1 MGRPG
6 REAVQHLLPAIRE
19 EYGIDFAIANGENA
33 AGGKGITDKVAAE
46 LFGYGINV
54 LTGGNHSWQ
63 NREGFKVIQEEGRIL
78 RPANF
83 PQGQDVPGRGAAVF
97 QDRTGGDIGVLNLQ
111 GRIFMTPLDCPFQS
125 ALREIS
131 ILCQQTKI
139 IIVDFHAEA
148 TSEKVSMGWF
158 LDGRVTAVIGTHTH
172 VQTADEQILPHGTA
186 YITDV
191 GMTGP
196 HDGVIGIKRDI
207 VLESMV
213 SRLPVRHQLAEGN
226 IRMNG
231 VIVTI
236 DPETGRATDIERFS
250 RKVK

>member
-6 REAVQHLLPAIRE
+6 REAVQRFLPAVRE

-33 AGGKGITDKVAAE
+33 AGGKGVTDKVAAE

-63 NREGFKVIQEEGRIL
+63 NREGFKVIQEEARIL

-97 QDRTGGDIGVLNLQ
+97 QDRTGVNVGVLNLQ
-111 GRIFMTPLDCPFQS
+111 GRVFMSPLDCPFQS

-131 ILCQQTKI
+131 TLCQETKI

-158 LDGRVTAVIGTHTH
+158 LDGRVAAVIGTHTH
-172 VQTADEQILPHGTA
+172 VQTADEQILPQGTA

-196 HDGVIGIKRDI
+196 HDGVIGIKKDI

-226 IRMNG
+226 IRLNG

-236 DPETGRATDIERFS
+236 DPETGRATDIERLS
-250 RKVK
+250 RHA

>member
-6 REAVQHLLPAIRE
+6 REAVQRILPAIRE

-33 AGGKGITDKVAAE
+33 AGGKGVTAQVAAE

-63 NREGFKVIQEEGRIL
+63 NREGFKVIQEEARIL

-97 QDRTGGDIGVLNLQ
+97 QDRTGGNVGVLNIQ
-111 GRIFMTPLDCPFQS
+111 GRVFMTPLDCPFQS

-131 ILCQQTKI
+131 TLCQETKI

-158 LDGRVTAVIGTHTH
+158 LDGRVAAVVGTHTH
-172 VQTADEQILPHGTA
+172 VQTADEQILPQGTA

-196 HDGVIGIKRDI
+196 HDGVIGIKKDI

-226 IRMNG
+226 IRLNG
-231 VIVTI
+231 VIITI
-236 DPETGRATDIERFS
+236 DPESGRATDIERLS
-250 RKVK
+250 RHA